1 MLNKVR
7 FCVPNMLLYKHL
19 FNLIAKP
26 K

>member
-7 FCVPNMLLYKHL
+7 FVPNMLLYKHL